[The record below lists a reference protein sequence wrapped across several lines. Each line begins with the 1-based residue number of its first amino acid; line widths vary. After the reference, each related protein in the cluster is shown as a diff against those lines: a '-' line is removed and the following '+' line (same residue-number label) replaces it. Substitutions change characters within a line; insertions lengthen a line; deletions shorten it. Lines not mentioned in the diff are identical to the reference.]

1 MKWYLMAFKNYATFK
16 GRARRKEYWMFFLFN
31 MIFAIVAMVL
41 DSLLGLT
48 FSIEGQSIGYG
59 YIYTAYLLFIIIPSI
74 SLLVRRLHDV
84 NKSGWFYWIQLIP
97 LVGQIWILILMVKE
111 GTNGENTYGKDP
123 KGNDSMNNEALD
135 AHLA

>member
-1 MKWYLMAFKNYATFK
+1 MKWYLMALKNYATFK
-16 GRARRKEYWMFFLFN
+16 GRARRKEYWMFALFN
-31 MIFAIVAMVL
+31 MIFAVVAMII
-41 DSLLGLT
+41 DNLLGLT

-59 YIYTAYLLFIIIPSI
+59 YLYAAYGLFSLIPSI

-97 LVGQIWILILMVKE
+97 LVGQIWILILLVKE
-111 GTNGENTYGKDP
+111 GTNGENNYGKDP
-123 KGNDSMNNEALD
+123 KNDTSMNNEALD